1 MSTLRVTPAPG
12 AARAQGAAPGVSD
25 SDAGFRD
32 EAGNLHVRDLLAGVD
47 VGGSTIVVL
56 VTDLEGRP
64 MARYVAE
71 TVRDR
76 PEQAAEQVAAAIR
89 AACAMAA
96 LDPGRL
102 AGVGV
107 GVPGRVEPQDGVVSL
122 ALNLGWHDVPL
133 RAGLEALLGVPC
145 GVANDVRIA
154 AAGLVERRILGDIDD
169 LIYLSIGT
177 GIAAGI
183 VLGGNLHVGR
193 HQLAGEIGHVVM
205 RDDGPVCACGLRG
218 CLETYAAGPQLAER
232 AATAIAAGE
241 SSTLATA
248 AAVRDL
254 TAIDVYAAARAGD
267 PLACRIADEAGRAL
281 ATVIYQ
287 LALGLDVE
295 RVCIGGG
302 VSGAGEA
309 FLRPIQQELD
319 RLRSASALAAEALPN
334 DMVQLMPPGSD
345 AGVWG
350 ALTLARHGRTQRS
363 VRGVNRKEV
372 RERSLSSPLT
382 T

>member
-1 MSTLRVTPAPG
+1 MSDTGRAADPGDPG
-12 AARAQGAAPGVSD
+12 ARFRD
-25 SDAGFRD
+25 DAGVLR
-32 EAGNLHVRDLLAGVD
+32 ERDLLAGVD
-47 VGGSTIVVL
+47 VGGSSIAVL

-64 MARYVAE
+64 MARYAVE
-71 TVRDR
+71 TVCDE
-76 PEQAAEQVAAAIR
+76 PEGAAEQVAAAIR
-89 AACAMAA
+89 AACATVA
-96 LDPGRL
+96 LDPRRL
-102 AGVGV
+102 CGVGV
-107 GVPGRVEPQDGVVSL
+107 GVPGRVDPEDGLVTL
-122 ALNLGWHDVPL
+122 ALNLGWHAVPL

-145 GVANDVRIA
+145 SVANDVRVA
-154 AAGLVERRILGDIDD
+154 AAGLVERRVLGDIDD

-183 VLGGNLHVGR
+183 VLDGNLHVGR
-193 HQLAGEIGHVVM
+193 HHLAGEIGHVVM
-205 RDDGPVCACGLRG
+205 REDGPACACGLRG
-218 CLETYAAGPQLAER
+218 CLETYAAGPQIAER
-232 AATAIAAGE
+232 AAAAIAAGE
-241 SSTLATA
+241 SSTLTQ
-248 AAVRDL
+248 VSSIRGL
-254 TAIDVYAAARAGD
+254 TAIDVYAAARGGD

-281 ATVIYQ
+281 ARVIYQ

-302 VSGAGEA
+302 VAAAGEA

-319 RLRSASALAAEALPN
+319 RLRGASALAAEALPN

-350 ALTLARHGRTQRS
+350 ALTLACHGRTRRS
-363 VRGVNRKEV
+363 VRRVSRKEV

>member
-1 MSTLRVTPAPG
+1 MSALR
-12 AARAQGAAPGVSD
+12 AARAPRAAPD
-25 SDAGFRD
+25 APDPDARFRDDAGDLR
-32 EAGNLHVRDLLAGVD
+32 ERDLLAGVD
-47 VGGSTIVVL
+47 VGGSTIAVL

-64 MARYVAE
+64 MARYVVD
-71 TVRDR
+71 TVRDQ
-76 PEQAAEQVAAAIR
+76 PAQAAEQVAGAIR

-96 LDPGRL
+96 VDPRRL
-102 AGVGV
+102 VGVGV
-107 GVPGRVEPQDGVVSL
+107 GVPGRVDPQDGVVSL
-122 ALNLGWHDVPL
+122 ALNLGWHNVPL

-145 GVANDVRIA
+145 SVANDVRIA
-154 AAGLVERRILGDIDD
+154 AAGLVERRVLGDIDD

-183 VLGGNLHVGR
+183 VLDGNLLVGV
-193 HQLAGEIGHVVM
+193 HHLAGEIGHVVM
-205 RDDGPVCACGLRG
+205 RDDGPACTCGLRG
-218 CLETYAAGPQLAER
+218 CLETYAAGPQIAER
-232 AATAIAAGE
+232 AAAAIAAGE
-241 SSTLATA
+241 SSALTQLSS
-248 AAVRDL
+248 VRGL

-281 ATVIYQ
+281 ARVIYQ

-309 FLRPIQQELD
+309 FFRPIQQELD
-319 RLRSASALAAEALPN
+319 RLRNASALAAEALPN

-363 VRGVNRKEV
+363 VRRVSRREV
-372 RERSLSSPLT
+372 SDPSVSSSLT